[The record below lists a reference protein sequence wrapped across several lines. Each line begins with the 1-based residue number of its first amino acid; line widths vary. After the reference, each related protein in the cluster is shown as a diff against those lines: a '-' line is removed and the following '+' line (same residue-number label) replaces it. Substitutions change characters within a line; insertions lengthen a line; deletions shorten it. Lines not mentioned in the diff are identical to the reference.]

1 MTDNLQQAWQ
11 EENKLSKWRRSL
23 YIIATI
29 FSLLIIGG
37 LLIICWPTAKENTA
51 NWKQNL
57 IKKSHELV
65 IKIKEWQNNNEQ
77 QVINGDILK

>member
-1 MTDNLQQAWQ
+1 MTEDLQQVWH
-11 EENKLSKWRRSL
+11 EEAKLSKWRRLL

-37 LLIICWPTAKENTA
+37 LLILCWPTAKENTA
-51 NWKQNL
+51 NWKKN
-57 IKKSHELV
+57 IINKSHELV
-65 IKIKEWQNNNEQ
+65 IKLKEWQNNSEQ